1 MLMKGK
7 EHFFN
12 AEEVSTLLDLYRV
25 AYECE
30 DGFGRAEGAAIQ
42 YYLVEFLYLPCSLV
56 GELFGRR
63 RWHVNQTITRMK
75 DAADESRVPVTM
87 NEAYR
92 DYIENMDDLSR
103 ENFGAKNRELSMVLD
118 AKDRAYLQ
126 WSAQKACGW
135 FDEVDNEPDQVELV
149 DELLITL
156 GLPRGGWM
164 AKVILENYK
173 LDIHD

>member
-1 MLMKGK
+1 
-7 EHFFN
+7 
-12 AEEVSTLLDLYRV
+12 
-25 AYECE
+25 
-30 DGFGRAEGAAIQ
+30 
-42 YYLVEFLYLPCSLV
+42 
-56 GELFGRR
+56 
-63 RWHVNQTITRMK
+63 
-75 DAADESRVPVTM
+75 
-87 NEAYR
+87 
-92 DYIENMDDLSR
+92 MDDLSR